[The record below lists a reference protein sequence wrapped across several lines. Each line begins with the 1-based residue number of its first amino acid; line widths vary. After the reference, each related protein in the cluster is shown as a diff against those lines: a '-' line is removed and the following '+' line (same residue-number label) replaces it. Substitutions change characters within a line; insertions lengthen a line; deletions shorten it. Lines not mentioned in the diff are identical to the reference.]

1 MTPSSASQQHLQA
14 LAARW
19 RVFGMMLVA
28 FARQTNLAHK
38 MRAQVGAHKAR
49 LLEAAL
55 LAALVQ
61 LSADISAAASQD
73 NALNADNRRAL
84 SYLKTVYALLGVLA
98 LMTRQLK
105 ADLANAA
112 ERWAKLNAHI
122 ALADAQ
128 IGQERAYLPNYLDSG

>member
-14 LAARW
+14 LAAKW
-19 RVFGMMLVA
+19 RVLGMMLVA
-28 FARQTNLAHK
+28 FARQINLAHK

-55 LAALVQ
+55 FAALVQ
-61 LSADISAAASQD
+61 LSADITAAAAQED
-73 NALNADNRRAL
+73 ALNADDRREL
-84 SYLKTVYALLGVLA
+84 SYLETVHALLGVLA

-112 ERWAKLNAHI
+112 ERWAKLNAQI
-122 ALADAQ
+122 ALAGAQ
-128 IGQERAYLPNYLDSG
+128 IGQERAYPPNYLDSG